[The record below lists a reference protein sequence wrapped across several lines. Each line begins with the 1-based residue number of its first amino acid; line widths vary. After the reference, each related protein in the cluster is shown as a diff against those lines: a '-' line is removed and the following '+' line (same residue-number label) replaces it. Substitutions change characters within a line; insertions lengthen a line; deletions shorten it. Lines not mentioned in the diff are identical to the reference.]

1 MSHPGGVNDSQLLS
15 TMETRNKPW
24 PCVPSWHGEGIN
36 FLLKGHIC
44 FRNISF
50 CILFNVIF
58 LYYSGS
64 FDILFYDGFK
74 KTVQGINIKMM
85 PKEAQQQVSNLH
97 NSVSHDE

>member
-1 MSHPGGVNDSQLLS
+1 M
-15 TMETRNKPW
+15 
-24 PCVPSWHGEGIN
+24 
-36 FLLKGHIC
+36 
-44 FRNISF
+44 
-50 CILFNVIF
+50 IL